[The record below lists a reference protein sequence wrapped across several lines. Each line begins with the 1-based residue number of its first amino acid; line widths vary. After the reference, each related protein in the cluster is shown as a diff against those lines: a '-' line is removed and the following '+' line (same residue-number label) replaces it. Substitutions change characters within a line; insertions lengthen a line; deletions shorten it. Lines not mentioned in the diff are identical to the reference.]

1 MNKLMRLLALAG
13 AAWLALPA
21 ASAQAAYPDKPIRL
35 IVSFPPGSG
44 TDSNARYVAK
54 KMEEKLGV
62 AVTVENR
69 PGGNSFI
76 AAQAV
81 AVAPP
86 DGYTLLLASNSP
98 VATNAAMFKHLPYDP
113 VNDFAPVARLG
124 YGAMALVVKADA
136 PYKTVADLV
145 NAARQ
150 RPGEL
155 NFGSGSASY
164 QIATELFLAMGGIK
178 ANHVPYRGAAPALTD
193 LAGGQV
199 DFVFA
204 DYGAVIP
211 FVQSGRMR
219 LLAVTGDTRLK
230 SAPDTPTLQES
241 GFPGYYMVNWTAAFA
256 PARTPAAVIDK
267 LAGVLLDIYRTAD
280 AAEFLART
288 NWEVFPVG
296 PKELG
301 VFQRDEIR
309 KWDEAA
315 QRAGIPKQ

>member
-13 AAWLALPA
+13 VAWLALPA

-219 LLAVTGDTRLK
+219 LLAVTGDARLK

>member
-13 AAWLALPA
+13 VAWLALPA

-219 LLAVTGDTRLK
+219 LLAVTGDMRLK

>member
-1 MNKLMRLLALAG
+1 MKLLARLLALAG
-13 AAWLALPA
+13 AAWLTQATPVA
-21 ASAQAAYPDKPIRL
+21 HAAYPDKPIRL

-54 KMEEKLGV
+54 KMEERLGV
-62 AVTVENR
+62 SVMVENR

-76 AAQAV
+76 AAQTV
-81 AVAPP
+81 ALAEP

-98 VATNAAMFKHLPYDP
+98 VATNAAMFKTMPYDP
-113 VNDFAPVARLG
+113 VKDFAPIARLG

-136 PYKTVADLV
+136 PFKTVAELV
-145 NAARQ
+145 AAAKAK
-150 RPGEL
+150 PGQL

-164 QIATELFLAMGGIK
+164 QIATELFLSMGGIK
-178 ANHVPYRGAAPALTD
+178 ANHIPYKGAAPALTD

-219 LLAVTGDTRLK
+219 LLAVTGDSRLK
-230 SAPDTPTLQES
+230 SAPDVPTLQES
-241 GFPGYYMVNWTAAFA
+241 GFDGYYMVNWTAAFA
-256 PARTPAAVIDK
+256 PARTPKAVVDK
-267 LAGVLLDIYRTAD
+267 LADTLLAIYKTAD
-280 AAEFLART
+280 AANFLALT

-296 PKELG
+296 PVELG
-301 VFQRDEIR
+301 KFQRDEIE
-309 KWDEAA
+309 KWDAA
-315 QRAGIPKQ
+315 AKRAGIPKQ

>member
-1 MNKLMRLLALAG
+1 MNKLMRMLALAC

-21 ASAQAAYPDKPIRL
+21 GAARAAYPDKPIRL

-54 KMEEKLGV
+54 KMEERLGV

-81 AVAPP
+81 AAADP

-113 VNDFAPVARLG
+113 VKDFAPVARLG
-124 YGAMALVVKADA
+124 YGAMALAVKADA

-164 QIATELFLAMGGIK
+164 QIATELFLSMGGIK

-256 PARTPAAVIDK
+256 PARTPAAIIDT
-267 LAGVLLDIYRTAD
+267 LSDTLVSIYRTPD

-301 VFQRDEIR
+301 AFQREEIR

>member
-1 MNKLMRLLALAG
+1 MNKVIRLAALAG
-13 AAWLALPA
+13 AVWLAQPA
-21 ASAQAAYPDKPIRL
+21 TVAQAAYPDKPIRL

-44 TDSNARYVAK
+44 TDSNARYVAR
-54 KMEEKLGV
+54 KMEEPLGV

-81 AVAPP
+81 ATAPA

-98 VATNAAMFKHLPYDP
+98 VATNAAMYKNLPYDP
-113 VNDFAPVARLG
+113 VKDFAPVARLG
-124 YGAMALVVKADA
+124 YGAMALAVKSDA
-136 PYKTVADLV
+136 PYQSVKDLV
-145 NAARQ
+145 EAARQ
-150 RPGEL
+150 RPGVL
-155 NFGSGSASY
+155 NYGSGSASY
-164 QIATELFLAMGGIK
+164 QIATELFLSMGGVK

-219 LLAVTGDTRLK
+219 LLAVTGDSRLK
-230 SAPDTPTLQES
+230 SSPDTPTLQES

-256 PARTPAAVIDK
+256 PAKTPAPIIDT
-267 LAGVLLDIYRTAD
+267 LADTLLDIYRTPD

-301 VFQRDEIR
+301 EFQRQEIR

>member
-1 MNKLMRLLALAG
+1 MNKVIRLAALAG
-13 AAWLALPA
+13 AVWLAQPA
-21 ASAQAAYPDKPIRL
+21 TVALAAYPDKPIRL

-44 TDSNARYVAK
+44 TDSNARYVAR

-81 AVAPP
+81 ATAPA

-98 VATNAAMFKHLPYDP
+98 VATNAAMYKNLPYDP
-113 VNDFAPVARLG
+113 VKDFAPVARLG
-124 YGAMALVVKADA
+124 YGAMALAVKSDA
-136 PYKTVADLV
+136 PYQSVKDLV
-145 NAARQ
+145 EAARQ
-150 RPGEL
+150 RPGAL
-155 NFGSGSASY
+155 NYGSGSASY
-164 QIATELFLAMGGIK
+164 QIATELFLSMGGVK

-219 LLAVTGDTRLK
+219 LLAVTGDSRLK
-230 SAPDTPTLQES
+230 SSPDTPTLQES

-256 PARTPAAVIDK
+256 PAKTPAPIIDA
-267 LAGVLLDIYRTAD
+267 LADTLLAIYRTPD

-301 VFQRDEIR
+301 EFQRQEIR

>member
-1 MNKLMRLLALAG
+1 MNKVIRLAALAG
-13 AAWLALPA
+13 AVWLAQPA
-21 ASAQAAYPDKPIRL
+21 TVALAAYPDKPIRL

-44 TDSNARYVAK
+44 TDSNARYVAR

-81 AVAPP
+81 ATAPA

-98 VATNAAMFKHLPYDP
+98 VATNAAMYKNLPYDP
-113 VNDFAPVARLG
+113 VKDFAPVARLG
-124 YGAMALVVKADA
+124 YGAMALAVKSDA
-136 PYKTVADLV
+136 PYQSVKDLV
-145 NAARQ
+145 DAARQ
-150 RPGEL
+150 RPGAL
-155 NFGSGSASY
+155 NYGSGSASY
-164 QIATELFLAMGGIK
+164 QIATELFLSMGGVK

-219 LLAVTGDTRLK
+219 LLAVTGDSRLK
-230 SAPDTPTLQES
+230 SSPDTPTLQES

-256 PARTPAAVIDK
+256 PAKTPAPIIDA
-267 LAGVLLDIYRTAD
+267 LADTLLAIYRTPD

-301 VFQRDEIR
+301 EFQRQEIR

>member
-13 AAWLALPA
+13 VAWLALPA

-219 LLAVTGDTRLK
+219 LLAVTGDMRLK

-296 PKELG
+296 PKELR

>member
-145 NAARQ
+145 SAARQ

-219 LLAVTGDTRLK
+219 LLAVTGDARLK

>member
-1 MNKLMRLLALAG
+1 MIKLMRLLALAG

-256 PARTPAAVIDK
+256 PARTPAAIIDK
-267 LAGVLLDIYRTAD
+267 LAGVLLGIFGTAD

-309 KWDEAA
+309 KWDQAA

>member
-1 MNKLMRLLALAG
+1 MNKAMRLLALAC
-13 AAWLALPA
+13 AAWLAQPA
-21 ASAQAAYPDKPIRL
+21 ATALAAYPDKPIRL

-81 AVAPP
+81 ATAAP

-113 VNDFAPVARLG
+113 VKDFAPVARLG
-124 YGAMALVVKADA
+124 YGAMALAVKADA
-136 PYKTVADLV
+136 PYKTVGDLV
-145 NAARQ
+145 EAARK

-164 QIATELFLAMGGIK
+164 QIATELFLSMGAIK

-256 PARTPAAVIDK
+256 PAHTPPAVIDTLSETL
-267 LAGVLLDIYRTAD
+267 LAIYGTAD

-296 PKELG
+296 PKALG
-301 VFQRDEIR
+301 EFQREEIR

>member
-309 KWDEAA
+309 KWDQAA

>member
-219 LLAVTGDTRLK
+219 LLAVTGDARLK

-256 PARTPAAVIDK
+256 PARTPAAVIEK